1 MDSQKVTKR
10 YVAFLRGIN
19 VGGHHK
25 VPMADLKELM
35 AALQFSN
42 IVTILNSGNIIFDAN
57 ADNPENLQTTI
68 AENLE
73 KTFGFPVPTIVRSA
87 DTIFQLHQKA
97 PFLDVEVTKDIRLYV
112 SFLRQD
118 KKPDHEIPW
127 TSPDGSF
134 NIIENNDR
142 IILSILDL
150 AVSKTPKAMEALEK
164 FYEKKNITTRNW
176 KTIERIVKKL

>member
-1 MDSQKVTKR
+1 MTSQKETKR
-10 YVAFLRGIN
+10 FVAFLRGIN

-25 VPMADLKELM
+25 VPMADLKQLL
-35 AALQFSN
+35 ATLNFDN
-42 IVTILNSGNIIFDAN
+42 VGTILNSGNIIFDAKTG
-57 ADNPENLQTTI
+57 DPENLQTI
-68 AENLE
+68 LEENLE

-97 PFLDVEVTKDIRLYV
+97 PFRDVEVTKNIRLYV
-112 SFLRQD
+112 SFLKQD
-118 KKPDHEIPW
+118 KKPDMALPW

-134 NIIENNDR
+134 NIIESSDR

-176 KTIERIVKKL
+176 KTIERVVKKL

>member
-1 MDSQKVTKR
+1 MTSKKETKR
-10 YVAFLRGIN
+10 FVAFLRGIN

-25 VPMADLKELM
+25 VPMADLKQLM
-35 AALQFSN
+35 STLKFDN
-42 IVTILNSGNIIFDAN
+42 VVTILNSGNIIFDAET
-57 ADNPENLQTTI
+57 DNTENLQTTI
-68 AENLE
+68 SGNLE

-87 DTIFQLHQKA
+87 ETILELYQKA
-97 PFLDVEVTKDIRLYV
+97 PFQDVEVTKDIRLYV

-118 KKPDHEIPW
+118 KKPDHEVPW

-134 NIIENNDR
+134 NIIESNDR

-150 AVSKTPKAMEALEK
+150 SVSKTPKAMEALEK

-176 KTIERIVKKL
+176 KTIERIV